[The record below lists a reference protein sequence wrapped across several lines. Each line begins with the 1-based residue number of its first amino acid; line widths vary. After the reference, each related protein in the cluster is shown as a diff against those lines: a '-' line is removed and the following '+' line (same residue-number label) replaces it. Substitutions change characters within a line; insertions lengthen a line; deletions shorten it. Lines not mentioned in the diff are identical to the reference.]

1 MAERVAVSTAVSCQ
15 TGPMPSGL
23 ADREGIQGNQIAW
36 SSGEVAEPEGSVFG
50 LGCED
55 AGGGGGELSQGGH
68 PLGPAAEPMTPQE
81 LLDTGG
87 RQADPAVG
95 KVVDQPL
102 GADGGSGD
110 RLGQHRLD
118 LVRWGG
124 GRHDRWPATL
134 GQQRS
139 QPVALRSVR
148 PPVGAG
154 PRDTEGTAGRGHA
167 GPSSMVEDP
176 DAAVVDDLCWVT
188 VVDS

>member
-1 MAERVAVSTAVSCQ
+1 VVLHDRKGRAAAHEVAAVR
-15 TGPMPSGL
+15 PSGVVVL
-23 ADREGIQGNQIAW
+23 EPALELGVEVGQAGECWR

-55 AGGGGGELSQGGH
+55 AGGGGGELGQ
-68 PLGPAAEPMTPQE
+68 AAEPMTPQE

-95 KVVDQPL
+95 KVVDQTL

-118 LVRWGG
+118 LVRRGR

-134 GQQRS
+134 GQ
-139 QPVALRSVR
+139 
-148 PPVGAG
+148 
-154 PRDTEGTAGRGHA
+154 
-167 GPSSMVEDP
+167 
-176 DAAVVDDLCWVT
+176 
-188 VVDS
+188 